1 MCKKTFSGGYNKS
14 KMHLE
19 NVTAEE
25 GKVKEEKGVGKS
37 LAIINCFRTPFI
49 FPHGFCFIFE
59 RNLVWIRYT
68 LVQFVTQ
75 LISSTWLL

>member
-37 LAIINCFRTPFI
+37 LATINFSVLLLF
-49 FPHGFCFIFE
+49 FHMGFVSFSKGI
-59 RNLVWIRYT
+59 
-68 LVQFVTQ
+68 
-75 LISSTWLL
+75 